1 MICNSLRLTDEYE
14 RIKASL
20 GLAIVKSCKRTN
32 SDVFLR
38 GAVSALLS
46 SVLLRWPGVKNGRKQ
61 GFKGER
67 FEPKI
72 KEIPSGISLQ
82 LLSLYGMLNYVFS
95 MIYEVLGEL
104 KK

>member
-1 MICNSLRLTDEYE
+1 M
-14 RIKASL
+14 
-20 GLAIVKSCKRTN
+20 
-32 SDVFLR
+32 R
-38 GAVSALLS
+38 GAVAALLAK
-46 SVLLRWPGVKNGRKQ
+46 RTPEAARNKNGQ
-61 GFKGER
+61 EEGFKADR

>member
-14 RIKASL
+14 RIKALL

-32 SDVFLR
+32 SDVFLAGSR
-38 GAVSALLS
+38 FRAFIKHTSEVA
-46 SVLLRWPGVKNGRKQ
+46 RRKNMGTRQ
-61 GFKGER
+61 GFNGER

-82 LLSLYGMLNYVFS
+82 LLSFYGTLNYVFS
-95 MIYEVLGEL
+95 MVY
-104 KK
+104 